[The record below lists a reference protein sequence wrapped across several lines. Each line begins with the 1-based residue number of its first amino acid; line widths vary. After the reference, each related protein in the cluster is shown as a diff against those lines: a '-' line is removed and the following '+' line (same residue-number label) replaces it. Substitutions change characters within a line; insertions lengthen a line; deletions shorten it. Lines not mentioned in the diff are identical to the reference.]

1 MIYPYHIDGGN
12 AKSLMSA
19 LTNIDAMYKLCMS
32 CGKEFQDFIEGV
44 SYSSVAKGYFV
55 FCSDKCCKD
64 YLNSNIK

>member
-1 MIYPYHIDGGN
+1 MDRSVTQ
-12 AKSLMSA
+12 KA
-19 LTNIDAMYKLCMS
+19 LCAPSSNEMYKQCSS

-44 SYSSVAKGYFV
+44 SYSSVAKGYVV